1 MAKTERNQTETRIG
15 DDARRTKV
23 RKYTSAQSQ
32 RSGAWRGASAEW
44 GWAVEG
50 LGGEG
55 SEHAG
60 ASLLAAQ
67 YRGVHRSVRLAAGFS
82 TSETKDSSVL
92 ASGRPFGKFVI
103 PRRRERREASLRS
116 FPLLAFA
123 MSRRFYDEQG

>member
-1 MAKTERNQTETRIG
+1 M
-15 DDARRTKV
+15 
-23 RKYTSAQSQ
+23 SALGRVEGS
-32 RSGAWRGASAEW
+32 ASAEW

-50 LGGEG
+50 IGEEG

-67 YRGVHRSVRLAAGFS
+67 YRGVHRSVRFAAGFS

-92 ASGRPFGKFVI
+92 ASGHPFGKFVI

-116 FPLLAFA
+116 PLLALA